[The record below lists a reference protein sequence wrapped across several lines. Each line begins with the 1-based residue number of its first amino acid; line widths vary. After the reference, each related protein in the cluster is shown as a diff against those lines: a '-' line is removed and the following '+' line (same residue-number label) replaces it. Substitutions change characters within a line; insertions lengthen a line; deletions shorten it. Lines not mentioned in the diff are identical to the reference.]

1 MSDSPSGALA
11 SAFVADPAELLEIA
25 RSIAVE
31 AGALVAR
38 RRAEGVTVAASKSS
52 KEDVVTFADRESEDF
67 IRARLA
73 ELRPADGFL
82 GEESA
87 GEPTPGTSGVVW
99 VVDPIDGTVNY
110 LYDIPAYAVSIAAVQ
125 VTDGVA
131 DPARW
136 VALAGVVVNPVLGE
150 VFSASVGGGAH
161 LAKLVPGS
169 PADGAPALVAAPD
182 ARPRRLAVNTDVELG
197 QALVGTGFSYSAET
211 RVKQGRFI
219 TGLVSKVRDIR
230 RAGSAAL
237 DLCSVAAGRLDAYAE
252 RGLNPWD
259 FAAGALIAREA
270 GARVGGFGGASEG
283 LAMTLAGDPGLLD
296 ELEPLLL
303 DLHREAG
310 LPL

>member
-1 MSDSPSGALA
+1 MTATPPA
-11 SAFVADPAELLEIA
+11 SFAADPAELLAIA
-25 RSIAVE
+25 RDIALEAGELVRRRRSEGVEVAATKSSIA
-31 AGALVAR
+31 
-38 RRAEGVTVAASKSS
+38 
-52 KEDVVTFADRESEDF
+52 DVVTFADRESEDL

-73 ELRPADGFL
+73 AARPDDGFL

-136 VALAGVVVNPVLGE
+136 TALAGVVVNPVLGE
-150 VFSASVGGGAH
+150 VFTATNGGGAF
-161 LAKLVPGS
+161 LTS
-169 PADGAPALVAAPD
+169 MQAPD
-182 ARPRRLAVNTDVELG
+182 AQPRRLAVNTDVDLAR
-197 QALVGTGFSYSAET
+197 ALVGTGFSYSADT

-219 TGLVSKVRDIR
+219 TGLVEKVRDIR

-259 FAAGALIAREA
+259 HAAAALIAREA
-270 GARVGGFGGASEG
+270 GARVGGFGEAAESDV
-283 LAMTLAGDPGLLD
+283 MTLAGSPALLA
-296 ELEPLLL
+296 ELEPLLFA
-303 DLHREAG
+303 LHRDAG
-310 LPL
+310 LPLE

>member
-1 MSDSPSGALA
+1 MSDSSRVP
-11 SAFVADPAELLEIA
+11 FTADPAELLEIA
-25 RSIAVE
+25 RSIGVE
-31 AGALVAR
+31 AGELVRR
-38 RRAEGVTVAASKSS
+38 RRAEGVTIAATKSS
-52 KEDVVTFADRESEDF
+52 IADVVTLADRESEDF
-67 IRARLA
+67 IRAALA
-73 ELRPADGFL
+73 ERRPHDGFL

-87 GEPTPGTSGVVW
+87 GEPTAGTSGIVW

-125 VTDGVA
+125 VADGVA

-150 VFSASVGGGAH
+150 VFSATNGGGSF
-161 LAKLVPGS
+161 LS
-169 PADGAPALVAAPD
+169 RADAPT
-182 ARPRRLAVNTDVELG
+182 RRLAVNTDVVLE
-197 QALVGTGFSYSAET
+197 QALVGTGFSYSADI

-219 TGLVSKVRDIR
+219 TGLVEKVRDIR

-259 FAAGALIAREA
+259 YAAGALIAREA
-270 GARVGGFGGASEG
+270 GARVGGFGDAFESDV
-283 LAMTLAGDPGLLD
+283 MTLAGDPVLLA

-303 DLHREAG
+303 ALHREAD